1 MSIIFDAGP
10 IISLTTNNLLWLL
23 EPLQQ
28 QAKTAFSI
36 VSSVKREIV
45 DRPLATKKFKFEA
58 LQVERLIE
66 QGQLKV
72 IDKPEFKSKALQLLD
87 LANSIFWAHHAPI
100 RIVQLGEIESLA
112 AAIGLG
118 SNRIVM
124 DERITRSLI
133 ETPEQLHELMEHRLH
148 TKLHVDTGRL
158 EEFRA
163 FTRHVEVI
171 RSAELVAIAYEKGL
185 LDKFVVNVPQA
196 RKELLESVLWGVKL
210 NGCSI
215 SEQEIA
221 ELVQMEMRRGKENVF
236 ILTGQ

>member
-28 QAKTAFSI
+28 RAKITFSI
-36 VSSVKREIV
+36 VSSVKREVV
-45 DRPLATKKFKFEA
+45 DRPLATRKFKFEA

-66 QGQLKV
+66 QGQLRI

-87 LANSIFWAHHAPI
+87 LANSIFWGHNEPI

-112 AAIGLG
+112 AAVGLG
-118 SNRIVM
+118 SNRVVM

-133 ETPEQLHELMEHRLH
+133 ETPEQLQQLMEHRLH

-163 FTRHVEVI
+163 FTRHVNVI
-171 RSAELVAIAYEKGL
+171 SSAELVAIAYEQGL
-185 LDKFVVNVPQA
+185 LDHFVVNVPHA

-215 SEQEIA
+215 SEQEIE
-221 ELVQMEMRRGKENVF
+221 ELVQIEMRR
-236 ILTGQ
+236 

>member
-1 MSIIFDAGP
+1 MSLIFDAGP
-10 IISLTTNNLLWLL
+10 IISLTTNNLLWIL
-23 EPLQQ
+23 EALP
-28 QAKTAFSI
+28 AKTTFSI
-36 VSSVKREIV
+36 VSSVKREVV

-66 QGQLKV
+66 QGKLLV
-72 IDKPEFKSKALQLLD
+72 IDEPAFKSKALQFLD
-87 LANSIFWAHHAPI
+87 IANTVFWAHQAPI
-100 RIVQLGEIESLA
+100 KIIQLGEMESVA
-112 AAIGLG
+112 AAVGLG
-118 SNRIVM
+118 THRVVM

-133 ETPEQLHELMEHRLH
+133 ETPEQLQRLMEQRLH
-148 TKLHVDTGRL
+148 TKVHMDTGRL

-163 FTRHVEVI
+163 FTRHVEII

-185 LDKFVVNVPQA
+185 LDKFLVKVPNA

-221 ELVQMEMRRGKENVF
+221 ELVRLELKNA
-236 ILTGQ
+236 TG